1 MMKKI
6 CILLLFLATIGQ
18 LSAKQSNTRSA
29 TSADTAVATTTP
41 TVETKDKSSFVLRVI
56 DWYNHHLNYVTVT
69 LLMTVESSFIPFPSE
84 VVVPP
89 AAYQACNPDNA
100 VLYATGS
107 PFVNITL
114 IVLVATLGALIGAFV
129 NYFLSRY
136 LGRPIVYWF
145 ADSKVGHLLLLNS
158 EKVKKAEDYF
168 IEHGNSSTFIGRLVP
183 GIRQLI
189 SIPAGLAKMNIGAF
203 TFYTILGSGS
213 WNIILAIL
221 GYVAHGKQDLIN
233 QYSHELSYIL
243 LGLGILFIV
252 YLVYTGLKKKKSKS
266 QGSESSN
273 QGSGVSEQKTESDT
287 CNM

>member
-6 CILLLFLATIGQ
+6 SIFVLFLMIFCQMNAQ
-18 LSAKQSNTRSA
+18 NTNDISSI
-29 TSADTAVATTTP
+29 TPVDSTTVVTAEEQT
-41 TVETKDKSSFVLRVI
+41 ESSFVIRVV
-56 DWYNHHLNYVTVT
+56 DWYNQHLNYVTVT
-69 LLMTVESSFIPFPSE
+69 LLMTIESSFIPFPSE

-89 AAYQACNPDNA
+89 AAYQACNPDNTT
-100 VLYATGS
+100 LYVTES
-107 PFVNITL
+107 PFVNV
-114 IVLVATLGALIGAFV
+114 VLVVLIATLGALIGAYI
-129 NYFLSRY
+129 NYFLSRF

-145 ADSKVGHLLLLNS
+145 ADSKLGHLLLLNS

-203 TFYTILGSGS
+203 TLYTILGSGS
-213 WNIILAIL
+213 WNIILAVL

-243 LGLGILFIV
+243 LGLGVLFIV
-252 YLVYTGLKKKKSKS
+252 YLVYKGLKKKK
-266 QGSESSN
+266 QG
-273 QGSGVSEQKTESDT
+273 TEDIK
-287 CNM
+287 N

>member
-6 CILLLFLATIGQ
+6 CFLILLLIALGQINAQNSVSGATQ
-18 LSAKQSNTRSA
+18 
-29 TSADTAVATTTP
+29 DTVATAL
-41 TVETKDKSSFVLRVI
+41 SSSAENSDESPLVI
-56 DWYNHHLNYVTVT
+56 RLVDWYNQHLNYVTVSM
-69 LLMTVESSFIPFPSE
+69 LMALESSFIPFPSE

-89 AAYQACNPDNA
+89 AAYQACNPDNTT
-100 VLYATGS
+100 LYVTES
-107 PFVNITL
+107 PFVNIAL
-114 IVLVATLGALIGAFV
+114 IVLIATLGALIGAFI
-129 NYFLSRY
+129 NYYLAKF

-145 ADSKVGHLLLLNS
+145 ADSKLGHFLLLDS

-203 TFYTILGSGS
+203 TLYTILGSGS

-243 LGLGILFIV
+243 LGLGVLFIV
-252 YLVYTGLKKKKSKS
+252 YLVYSGLKKKRKKE
-266 QGSESSN
+266 SE
-273 QGSGVSEQKTESDT
+273 E
-287 CNM
+287 

>member
-6 CILLLFLATIGQ
+6 CILLLFLVTIGQ
-18 LSAKQSNTRSA
+18 LSAQQTNTQSAIT
-29 TSADTAVATTTP
+29 ADTAITTVAP
-41 TVETKDKSSFVLRVI
+41 TVEKQDENSFVIRVI

-69 LLMTVESSFIPFPSE
+69 MLMALESSFIPFPSE

-100 VLYATGS
+100 ILYATES
-107 PFVNITL
+107 PFINITL
-114 IVLVATLGALIGAFV
+114 IVLVATLGALIGAFI
-129 NYFLSRY
+129 NYYLSRF

-145 ADSKVGHLLLLNS
+145 ADSKLGHLLLLDS

-168 IEHGNSSTFIGRLVP
+168 IEHGNSSTFVGRLVP

-203 TFYTILGSGS
+203 TLYTILGSGS
-213 WNIILAIL
+213 WNIILAVL

-243 LGLGILFIV
+243 LGLGVLFIV
-252 YLVYTGLKKKKSKS
+252 YLVYTGLKKKKNRG
-266 QGSESSN
+266 Q
-273 QGSGVSEQKTESDT
+273 VSVDNEQKTKSDT
-287 CNM
+287 CKL

>member
-1 MMKKI
+1 MKRI

-18 LSAKQSNTRSA
+18 LSAQQTNTPSA
-29 TSADTAVATTTP
+29 TSVDTAITTVTP
-41 TVETKDKSSFVLRVI
+41 TVETQDESSFVIRVI

-69 LLMTVESSFIPFPSE
+69 MLMALESSFIPFPSE

-89 AAYQACNPDNA
+89 ATYQACNPDNA
-100 VLYATGS
+100 ILYVTES
-107 PFVNITL
+107 PFINITL
-114 IVLVATLGALIGAFV
+114 IVLVATLGALIGAFI

-145 ADSKVGHLLLLNS
+145 ADSKLGHLLLLNS

-203 TFYTILGSGS
+203 TLYTILGSGS

-243 LGLGILFIV
+243 LGLGVLFIV

-266 QGSESSN
+266 QGSEISD
-273 QGSGVSEQKTESDT
+273 QGSGDSEQKTESGT
-287 CNM
+287 CNL

>member
-6 CILLLFLATIGQ
+6 CIILLFLATMGG
-18 LSAKQSNTRSA
+18 LSAQQTVSSA
-29 TSADTAVATTTP
+29 VTPDSSAVVADNQ
-41 TVETKDKSSFVLRVI
+41 EEGSFVIRVV

-69 LLMTVESSFIPFPSE
+69 LLMTLESSFIPFPSE

-100 VLYATGS
+100 VLYVTES
-107 PFVNITL
+107 PFVNIVL
-114 IVLVATLGALIGAFV
+114 IVLVATLGALIGAYI
-129 NYFLSRY
+129 NYFLSRF

-145 ADSKVGHLLLLNS
+145 ADSKLGHLLLLDS

-189 SIPAGLAKMNIGAF
+189 SIPAGLAKMNLGAF
-203 TFYTILGSGS
+203 TLYTILGSGS

-233 QYSHELSYIL
+233 EYSHELSYVL
-243 LGLGILFIV
+243 LGLGVLFIA
-252 YLVYTGLKKKKSKS
+252 YLVYSGLKKKKNKG
-266 QGSESSN
+266 QASED
-273 QGSGVSEQKTESDT
+273 SEQKTESDT
-287 CNM
+287 SNL

>member
-1 MMKKI
+1 MLKRI
-6 CILLLFLATIGQ
+6 CVILMFLATMGG
-18 LSAKQSNTRSA
+18 LSAQQA
-29 TSADTAVATTTP
+29 TVSYTVTADSTIV
-41 TVETKDKSSFVLRVI
+41 VENQEESSFVLRVVE
-56 DWYNHHLNYVTVT
+56 WYNQHLNYVTVT
-69 LLMTVESSFIPFPSE
+69 LLMTIESSFIPFPSE

-100 VLYATGS
+100 TLYVTDSPLFNVILVVL
-107 PFVNITL
+107 I
-114 IVLVATLGALIGAFV
+114 ATLGALIGAYI
-129 NYFLSRY
+129 NYFLSRF

-203 TFYTILGSGS
+203 TLYTILGSGS

-243 LGLGILFIV
+243 LGLGVLFII
-252 YLVYTGLKKKKSKS
+252 YLVYKGLKKKKNRL
-266 QGSESSN
+266 QV
-273 QGSGVSEQKTESDT
+273 SGNSEQKTESDP
-287 CNM
+287 CNL

>member
-1 MMKKI
+1 MKKI
-6 CILLLFLATIGQ
+6 CFLILLLIALGQ
-18 LSAKQSNTRSA
+18 INAQSSVSGTTQDTVTTALSSSA
-29 TSADTAVATTTP
+29 ENSDESPLVI
-41 TVETKDKSSFVLRVI
+41 RVV
-56 DWYNHHLNYVTVT
+56 DWYNQHLNYVTVT
-69 LLMTVESSFIPFPSE
+69 MLMALESSFIPFPSE

-100 VLYATGS
+100 ILYATTS

-114 IVLVATLGALIGAFV
+114 IVLVATLGALIGAFI
-129 NYFLSRY
+129 NYYLSRF

-145 ADSKVGHLLLLNS
+145 ADSKLGHFLLLDS

-203 TFYTILGSGS
+203 SLYTILGSGS
-213 WNIILAIL
+213 WNIILAVL

-243 LGLGILFIV
+243 LGLGVLFIV
-252 YLVYTGLKKKKSKS
+252 YLVYKGLKKKK
-266 QGSESSN
+266 QGGE
-273 QGSGVSEQKTESDT
+273 E
-287 CNM
+287 

>member
-1 MMKKI
+1 MMKKLTVLI
-6 CILLLFLATIGQ
+6 MFLTLFCQMNAQNCANNSGATPND
-18 LSAKQSNTRSA
+18 SS
-29 TSADTAVATTTP
+29 
-41 TVETKDKSSFVLRVI
+41 TVTYTEEQAEESFVIRVV

-69 LLMTVESSFIPFPSE
+69 LLMTLESSFIPFPSE

-89 AAYQACNPDNA
+89 TAYQACNPDNA
-100 VLYATGS
+100 TLYVTES

-114 IVLVATLGALIGAFV
+114 VVLIATLGALIGAFI
-129 NYFLSRY
+129 NYYLAKY

-145 ADSKVGHLLLLNS
+145 ADSKVGHLFLLNS

-203 TFYTILGSGS
+203 TLYTILGSGS

-221 GYVAHGKQDLIN
+221 GYVAHGQQDLIN

-243 LGLGILFIV
+243 LGLGVLFIV
-252 YLVYTGLKKKKSKS
+252 YLVYKGLKKKKKGTEVSE
-266 QGSESSN
+266 QGSE
-273 QGSGVSEQKTESDT
+273 E
-287 CNM
+287 

>member
-6 CILLLFLATIGQ
+6 CFFILLWAALGHINA
-18 LSAKQSNTRSA
+18 QSLDTESVVEDT
-29 TSADTAVATTTP
+29 TSAALSLSEEVSDEGSLVI
-41 TVETKDKSSFVLRVI
+41 RVV
-56 DWYNHHLNYVTVT
+56 DWYNQHLNYVTVT
-69 LLMTVESSFIPFPSE
+69 MLMALESSFIPFPSE

-89 AAYQACNPDNA
+89 AAYQACNPDNT
-100 VLYATGS
+100 VLYVTES
-107 PFVNITL
+107 PFVNIVL
-114 IVLVATLGALIGAFV
+114 IVLVATLGALIGAYI
-129 NYFLSRY
+129 NYFLSRF

-145 ADSKVGHLLLLNS
+145 ADSKVGHFLLLDS

-203 TFYTILGSGS
+203 TLYTILGSGS

-221 GYVAHGKQDLIN
+221 GYVAHGQQDLIN

-243 LGLGILFIV
+243 LALGVLFIV
-252 YLVYTGLKKKKSKS
+252 YLVYKGLKKKKR
-266 QGSESSN
+266 ED
-273 QGSGVSEQKTESDT
+273 VEA
-287 CNM
+287 